1 MATPTPI
8 AKVSIGKSGYGA
20 AHMSYITRLSAL
32 DPERSE
38 RASGREQ
45 QPDQPSLLATDGR
58 GQAEP
63 TVRETLAETLDER
76 TLDKGKEHGAAD
88 LQAADPIWTWNAPSF
103 LTGEEYGTRRD
114 LRSNAASR
122 GGGGVAVSDVRDKL
136 TLNEKVQNVKDYFGS
151 LEDYERRKGGRTH
164 YRIILSFDV
173 PATNQQIRDLTNR
186 FLERAF
192 PKSIAFGAIHRDTEH
207 PHVHLYLNSRQYDG
221 RRIQLK
227 NNDFKTIDEKW
238 ATIYAGFAGDR
249 SVYLEYLR
257 KKEETRA
264 WKIAA
269 AEAYRKGEPIPPK
282 PERDNDRRERLA
294 EQRLS
299 AERSQ
304 ARAEGLQPGARPQAV
319 AISRPASEKET
330 SRLLAKE
337 EVAREMLAHLIR
349 TDAPDK
355 EIKWAA
361 RSAQEFSAVL
371 DKTRESRKEMGR
383 ERMPL
388 VVYTTEE
395 WKQIKECG
403 RSVDTVVKDEHAAAR
418 LQSQRVIAGAELKD
432 AQGKAEAFQASRH
445 FWKFDVEGWDTRLSL
460 KEVEQAIKTK
470 SEERLRL
477 YNFIRPGRRETIRG
491 QIEYL
496 NDVKKEI
503 QKELAGRELAI
514 GRNLGAAQL
523 RYQTAAKQVENSE
536 QARSAQGKEMPP
548 PEYRKE
554 ELAKMGTIASRN
566 RDAQLLGYVYDQVR
580 DKLLENPSQEAL
592 SRAKGRSVMARMDMF
607 KQAERF
613 RAAAQF
619 ADFRQLPRKDEQRL
633 DNTKS
638 IREVSPKN
646 ALETIIRHFTDTPEQ
661 KTEAKELTDIAGHE
675 LRRAEELSIKAKDY
689 SVAVDRILDDY
700 CRSAGASP
708 RQIAPMLNVEEIGQ
722 VREFSDKLSIF
733 SSVKK
738 EFTEAARLAELALQR
753 TEATQLARESVD
765 ALTHDLSVR
774 STQQSP
780 TQAPQSIERSDPDSS
795 SRGR

>member
-20 AHMSYITRLSAL
+20 AHASYITRLSAL

-38 RASGREQ
+38 GANGREKE
-45 QPDQPSLLATDGR
+45 PDQPSLLTTDER
-58 GQAEP
+58 GKTEP
-63 TVRETLAETLDER
+63 SVRETLAETLNERALDEE
-76 TLDKGKEHGAAD
+76 KEHGGGD
-88 LQAADPIWTWNAPSF
+88 MHRADPIWTWNAPWF
-103 LTGEEYGTRRD
+103 LTGEEYGTSQD

-122 GGGGVAVSDVRDKL
+122 AGDVAVPGVRDKL
-136 TLNEKVQNVKDYFGS
+136 TLNEKVQNVKEYFGS

-173 PATNQQIRDLTNR
+173 PATNQQIRDLTNK
-186 FLERAF
+186 FLEAAF

-221 RRIQLK
+221 KRIQLK
-227 NNDFKTIDEKW
+227 NNEFKTIDEKW

-249 SVYLEYLR
+249 SVYLEYMR

-269 AEAYRKGEPIPPK
+269 AEAYRKGEAIRPK
-282 PERDNDRRERLA
+282 PERDNDRREKLA

-304 ARAEGLQPGARPQAV
+304 ARDEGLQPGARPQAL

-337 EVAREMLAHLIR
+337 EVAREQLAHLIR

-383 ERMPL
+383 ERMPQ
-388 VVYTTEE
+388 VVYTTGE

-403 RSVDTVVKDEHAAAR
+403 RSLELPVRDDHAAAR

-470 SEERLRL
+470 SEERLKL
-477 YNFIRPGRRETIRG
+477 YNFLRPGRRETIRG

-503 QKELAGRELAI
+503 QKELAGKELAI
-514 GRNLGAAQL
+514 DKNLGAAQL
-523 RYQTAAKQVENSE
+523 RYETAASQVENSE
-536 QARSAQGKEMPP
+536 QARSAQGKQMPP
-548 PEYRKE
+548 PEYRRE
-554 ELAKMGTIASRN
+554 ELAKMGAIAGRN

-580 DKLLENPSQEAL
+580 DKLLDNPSQEAL
-592 SRAKGRSVMARMDMF
+592 SRAKGRSIMARMDMF

-619 ADFRQLPRKDEQRL
+619 ADFRQLPRKDEHGA
-633 DNTKS
+633 DHSKS
-638 IREVSPKN
+638 LREVFPKN

-661 KTEAKELTDIAGHE
+661 KRESRELTNIAGQQ
-675 LRRAEELSIKAKDY
+675 LKRAEDLSIKTRDY
-689 SVAVDRILDDY
+689 SAGVDRILDDY
-700 CRSAGASP
+700 CRSARVSP
-708 RQIAPMLNVEEIGQ
+708 RQVAPMLNADEIGEL
-722 VREFSDKLSIF
+722 REFSDRLSFF
-733 SSVKK
+733 SSIRK
-738 EFTEAARLAELALQR
+738 EFMDAASVAELGLQQREAARAAKEPAQNH
-753 TEATQLARESVD
+753 TY
-765 ALTHDLSVR
+765 DLSGR
-774 STQQSP
+774 PQEQSP
-780 TQAPQSIERSDPDSS
+780 SHATPSTERSDRDSS